1 MSAVFTQ
8 QMIIAQLGD
17 PDGVLAA
24 QVDAFWQAYS
34 GVPGRSNFLVFLY
47 TKRDAIQI
55 LMGSVRTRVTE
66 TIGPLTSRDTDL
78 FTNLDKMLADTN
90 AEIARQEKIARAS
103 GGALS
108 GVLTTTAPEAP
119 PNVLGPDRNDSRYL
133 GNPYRGRWPR

>member
-55 LMGSVRTRVTE
+55 LMGSVRTR
-66 TIGPLTSRDTDL
+66 
-78 FTNLDKMLADTN
+78 LADTN